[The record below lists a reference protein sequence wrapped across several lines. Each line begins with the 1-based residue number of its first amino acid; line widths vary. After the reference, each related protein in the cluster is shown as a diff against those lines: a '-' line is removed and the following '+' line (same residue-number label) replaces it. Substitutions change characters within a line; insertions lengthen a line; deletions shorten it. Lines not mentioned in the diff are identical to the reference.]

1 MEMMHFHFVKTVTRG
16 IRKKKTKPYNNKMFG
31 HKTTEPKT
39 KMTVRTEVS
48 FKPRSRTWH
57 CLYLQNISICLSNME
72 FLSPTIVYAIPSLTS
87 AIKKLSINIPCKFT
101 SLYSCINWVFH
112 YLSSLSCILSSIQ
125 VLDNRSKSADCNIT
139 EYTVTF
145 AALATETFMAILHS
159 TENVQTT
166 SYMCLFAQWWLSV
179 WYIHKNSFN

>member
-1 MEMMHFHFVKTVTRG
+1 MWAEGKEPGSWRVTGSVFCTIQADIFVMKTKMEMMHFHFVKTVTRG

-57 CLYLQNISICLSNME
+57 CLYLQNISICLGNME
-72 FLSPTIVYAIPSLTS
+72 FLSPTIVYAISSLTS

-101 SLYSCINWVFH
+101 SLYTASIEFFTTWAVCHVYYRVFK
-112 YLSSLSCILSSIQ
+112 YSITALSLQI
-125 VLDNRSKSADCNIT
+125 
-139 EYTVTF
+139 
-145 AALATETFMAILHS
+145 AILQS
-159 TENVQTT
+159 T
-166 SYMCLFAQWWLSV
+166 L
-179 WYIHKNSFN
+179 